1 MMISLVEGNH
11 VNAGFAET
19 GSSTGQTL
27 LYSVSLSGEDGRMN
41 NAGRL
46 TADGG
51 DDEAAEEN
59 DAG

>member
-1 MMISLVEGNH
+1 
-11 VNAGFAET
+11 
-19 GSSTGQTL
+19 
-27 LYSVSLSGEDGRMN
+27 MN

-59 DAG
+59 DAGQQNPACFQANSASPASGFKER